1 MDDDFSF
8 LQPLDLITKDPYEL
22 QRIIKAKK
30 ENLQKDRLEE
40 NGKHN
45 EVTQENELEQAQE
58 REEKKGREKEQEPGK
73 ETIEKDREREKG
85 KEKEKAPQDHVLN
98 GEKCEDKFVME
109 YEENGTL
116 GGGHLHLPLLL
127 LFYFQNC
134 VVILE
139 VCMAVQPPI

>member
-45 EVTQENELEQAQE
+45 EDTQVNELEHTQE
-58 REEKKGREKEQEPGK
+58 REEKKGREKEQELGK
-73 ETIEKDREREKG
+73 ETIEKDRELEKG
-85 KEKEKAPQDHVLN
+85 KEKEKAHQDHIIN

-116 GGGHLHLPLLL
+116 GGDLPLLL
-127 LFYFQNC
+127 LLLFYLQNY
-134 VVILE
+134 VVILK
-139 VCMAVQPPI
+139 VCMALQPPI